1 MTAGENSRLRCTVSF
16 CRGCTRLDNRPFESG
31 GLIKQSA
38 RKASEDM
45 KTAKAPLRRLNE
57 YRKVLLARKTELSSS
72 LRTKLE
78 TLSATGG
85 AALEDMAP
93 VFSDQFTALRI
104 NRLDYLQLKLVEAAL
119 ARIDSEEYGLCTD
132 CGSAIPS
139 SRLDAIPWA
148 ARCIACQE
156 LFSSDND
163 SGFPDDS
170 AQLEEM
176 SA

>member
-1 MTAGENSRLRCTVSF
+1 
-16 CRGCTRLDNRPFESG
+16 
-31 GLIKQSA
+31 
-38 RKASEDM
+38 M
-45 KTAKAPLRRLNE
+45 KTGKTLAKLPKN
-57 YRKVLLARKTELSSS
+57 YRMLLLAKRAELSSS

>member
-1 MTAGENSRLRCTVSF
+1 MSF
-16 CRGCTRLDNRPFESG
+16 GRGCTRLDNRPFESG
-31 GLIKQSA
+31 GLIKQCA

-45 KTAKAPLRRLNE
+45 KTAAKALVRRPNE
-57 YRKVLLARKTELSSS
+57 YRKVLLARKTGLSSS

-85 AALEDMAP
+85 ALEDMAP

-119 ARIDSEEYGLCTD
+119 ARIDSEGYGLCTD

-139 SRLDAIPWA
+139 SSSRCNPMGRTLHRLPEA
-148 ARCIACQE
+148 
-156 LFSSDND
+156 F
-163 SGFPDDS
+163 
-170 AQLEEM
+170 QLRQ
-176 SA
+176 

>member
-1 MTAGENSRLRCTVSF
+1 MSF

-38 RKASEDM
+38 RKVSEDM
-45 KTAKAPLRRLNE
+45 KTAKALVRRPNE
-57 YRKVLLARKTELSSS
+57 YRKVLLARKTGLSSS

>member
-1 MTAGENSRLRCTVSF
+1 
-16 CRGCTRLDNRPFESG
+16 
-31 GLIKQSA
+31 
-38 RKASEDM
+38 
-45 KTAKAPLRRLNE
+45 
-57 YRKVLLARKTELSSS
+57 
-72 LRTKLE
+72 
-78 TLSATGG
+78 
-85 AALEDMAP
+85 MAP

-119 ARIDSEEYGLCTD
+119 ARIDSEEYGLCAD

-163 SGFPDDS
+163 SGFADDS